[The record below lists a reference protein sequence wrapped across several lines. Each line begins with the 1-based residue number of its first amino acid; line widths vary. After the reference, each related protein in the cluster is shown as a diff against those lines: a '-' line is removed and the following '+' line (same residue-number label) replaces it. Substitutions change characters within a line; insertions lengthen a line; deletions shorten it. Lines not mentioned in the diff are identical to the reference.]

1 MSISLII
8 EPPAAAGMAPFRF
21 ATDCDVITIGRGA
34 DNDMVIA
41 DRTRSI
47 STHHARIEFRGNQYW
62 ITDLGS
68 TNGSTL
74 NGHPLVAQEAE
85 VVVAGDRIGLATYTV
100 RLAVEGEAVVAAPE
114 AGGTRI
120 VMAGEEAL
128 EPIVEAPVAEEPE
141 AILRRR
147 VRRIAAALGELAPLN
162 GEARAAAVAR
172 TVGEALE
179 PLLPEERAATVAAL
193 REVFPDRT
201 HVPPPPAPAPVVVVA
216 AVVPEG
222 IGDLRGLLAT
232 LLDRDDLPDDPVW
245 LAAAGERLARVVPL
259 LLDGLG
265 ALLAGR
271 REFEVAYD
279 ASATRYHG
287 LGANR
292 VKLRA
297 TGQEGGSVAA
307 YLFDPDACVTHD
319 EAEAALREATED
331 CLRHQ
336 LGLLHGLKRCMREAL
351 EEINPQRVEAEVQ
364 GKEVK
369 VGPLSIPMKGFSG
382 KQSAWRHYAEK
393 YARLAEMDEATFN
406 RLLRPVLARGWLEM
420 QQRGGDESG

>member
-1 MSISLII
+1 MPISLII
-8 EPPAAAGMAPFRF
+8 EPPPAAGMAPFRF
-21 ATDCDVITIGRGA
+21 AAEGDSIAIGRGA
-34 DNDMVIA
+34 DNDLVIQ

-47 STHHARIEFRGNQYW
+47 STHHALLEFRGNQYW

-85 VVVAGDRIGLATYTV
+85 VVVPGDRIGLATYGV
-100 RLAVEGEAVVAAPE
+100 RLALEGEVPAAEPE
-114 AGGTRI
+114 EGGTRI
-120 VMAGEEAL
+120 VMAGEAEVAPL
-128 EPIVEAPVAEEPE
+128 PEAPVAEDPE

-147 VRRIAAALGELAPLN
+147 VRRIAAALGELAPLD
-162 GEARAAAVAR
+162 GEARRAAVAR
-172 TVGEALE
+172 TVADALE
-179 PLLPEERAATVAAL
+179 PLDAVEQAETVAAL
-193 REVFPDRT
+193 REVFPDRG
-201 HVPPPPAPAPVVVVA
+201 HVAPEPVVEEEVV

-222 IGDLRGLLAT
+222 IADLRGLLAA
-232 LLDRDDLPDDPVW
+232 LLGRDDLPGDPVW

-259 LLDGLG
+259 LIDGLG
-265 ALLAGR
+265 ALLGGR

-297 TGQEGGSVAA
+297 TGQEEGSVAA
-307 YLFDPDACVTHD
+307 YLLDPESCPTHE
-319 EAEAALREATED
+319 EAEQAVRESTED

-336 LGLLHGLKRCMREAL
+336 LGLLHGLKRCVREAL
-351 EEINPQRVEAEVQ
+351 EEIDPKRVEAEVA

-369 VGPLSIPMKGFSG
+369 VGPLSIPVRSIPG
-382 KQSAWRHYAEK
+382 KQSAWRRYVERYAQ
-393 YARLAEMDEATFN
+393 LAEMDEATFN

-420 QQRGGDESG
+420 QQRGGDESS

>member
-1 MSISLII
+1 MPISLII
-8 EPPAAAGMAPFRF
+8 DPPPAAGVAPFRF
-21 ATDCDVITIGRGA
+21 EAEGDAVTIGRGA
-34 DNDMVIA
+34 DNDLVIA
-41 DRTRSI
+41 DRTRAL
-47 STHHARIEFRGNQYW
+47 STHHALLEFRGNQYW

-85 VVVAGDRIGLATYTV
+85 VVVAGDRIGLATYGV
-100 RLAVEGEAVVAAPE
+100 RLAVEGEVPAAEPE
-114 AGGTRI
+114 EGGTRI
-120 VMAGEEAL
+120 VMAGEEEL
-128 EPIVEAPVAEEPE
+128 PPLPEVPVAEDPE

-147 VRRIAAALGELAPLN
+147 VRRIAAALGELAPLD
-162 GEARAAAVAR
+162 GEARRAAVAR
-172 TVGEALE
+172 TVAEALD
-179 PLLPEERAATVAAL
+179 PLLPEERAETVAAL

-201 HVPPPPAPAPVVVVA
+201 HVPPEPVVEEEVVELA
-216 AVVPEG
+216 PEG
-222 IGDLRGLLAT
+222 IGDLRGVLAT
-232 LLDRDDLPDDPVW
+232 LLGRDDLPDDAAW

-259 LLDGLG
+259 LIDGLG
-265 ALLAGR
+265 ALLGGR

-297 TGQEGGSVAA
+297 TGQEEGSVAG
-307 YLFDPDACVTHD
+307 YLLDPEACPTHE
-319 EAEAALREATED
+319 EAEQALRESTED

-336 LGLLHGLKRCMREAL
+336 LGLLHGLKRCVREAL
-351 EEINPQRVEAEVQ
+351 QEIDPQRVEAEVE

-369 VGPLSIPMKGFSG
+369 VGPLSIPLRGIPG
-382 KQSAWRHYAEK
+382 RQSAWRIYVEK

>member
-1 MSISLII
+1 MPISLII
-8 EPPAAAGMAPFRF
+8 DPPPAAGVAPFRF
-21 ATDCDVITIGRGA
+21 EAEGDEVSIGRGP
-34 DNDMVIA
+34 DNDLVIA
-41 DRTRSI
+41 DRTRSL

-62 ITDLGS
+62 VTDLGS
-68 TNGSTL
+68 TNGSSL

-85 VVVAGDRIGLATYTV
+85 VVVPGDRIGLATYTV
-100 RLAVEGEAVVAAPE
+100 RLAVEGEVPASEPE
-114 AGGTRI
+114 EGGTRI
-120 VMAGEEAL
+120 VMAGEVEL
-128 EPIVEAPVAEEPE
+128 PPLPEAPVVEDPA

-147 VRRIAAALGELAPLN
+147 VRHIAAALGELAPLD
-162 GEARAAAVAR
+162 GEARKTAVAR
-172 TVGEALE
+172 TVAEALE

-201 HVPPPPAPAPVVVVA
+201 HTPPEPVVEEAVVE
-216 AVVPEG
+216 VVPEG
-222 IGDLRGLLAT
+222 IGDLRGVLAALLG
-232 LLDRDDLPDDPVW
+232 RDDLPDDPAW
-245 LAAAGERLARVVPL
+245 QAAAGERLARVVPL

-297 TGQEGGSVAA
+297 TGQEEGSVAA
-307 YLFDPDACVTHD
+307 YLLDPESCPTHE
-319 EAEAALREATED
+319 EAEEAVRESTED

-336 LGLLHGLKRCMREAL
+336 LGLLHGLKRCVREAL
-351 EEINPQRVEAEVQ
+351 EEIDPRRVEAEVQ

-369 VGPLSIPMKGFSG
+369 VGPLSIPLKSIPGR
-382 KQSAWRHYAEK
+382 QSAWRHYVEK